1 MNRVEKIIPEQMYT
15 SEEVTDYLSV
25 SLRTTQR
32 ILKSGELPSF
42 KIQGQYR
49 IKGLDLLNYLQGVR
63 IDSHEVTSDKED
75 GNKPANL
82 VSLLEVSPIEVLVS
96 SFLAENMENNKKAF
110 LDKNN
115 ELRKKITLELGFIC
129 PGIRFADEINLKDKS
144 FFIMIN
150 GVKVFESEAENY
162 ETLIAQTESI
172 IKKYA
177 HEILSREEVFVII
190 EKLKKSYPVV
200 VEEVLGDEVNTEHKI
215 NIGQLTKIL
224 KELLREQVSIRNMRV
239 ILEALADYLPY
250 IKNTEDLV
258 SKIRETLSGQICANF
273 TQKGLI
279 EVISIS
285 EKIEEYLFQNLKKD
299 FMGFQ
304 SLQGISDFS
313 KKFQQELAKT
323 VNKKDK
329 AVIICKPEIRK
340 ALRQVLERNFYNVT
354 VLSYR
359 EISKEVTVKEV
370 KHIDIL
376 S

>member
-63 IDSHEVTSDKED
+63 IDSHEVTSDEED

-96 SFLAENMENNKKAF
+96 SFLAENMETNKKAF

-129 PGIRFADEINLKDKS
+129 PGIRFADEISLKDKS

-162 ETLIAQTESI
+162 ETLIAQTETI

-200 VEEVLGDEVNTEHKI
+200 VDEVLGDEVNTEHKI

-258 SKIRETLSGQICANF
+258 SNIRETLSGQICANF
-273 TQKGLI
+273 TQKGLM
-279 EVISIS
+279 EVITIS

-313 KKFQQELAKT
+313 KKFQQELAKII
-323 VNKKDK
+323 NKKDK
-329 AVIICKPEIRK
+329 VVIICKPEIRK

-370 KHIDIL
+370 KHIDII